1 MRSFIRGLWC
11 FLTVITSLVFIAII
25 EIDNTIPTNFYTKTS
40 ENFNLNLDNI
50 SASINLKDN
59 SLNVDEQVNNI
70 LNYRLKLFN
79 LIPIKNINVK
89 TSDDIYVTP
98 SGTAFGIKIITDGV
112 LVVGESDIY
121 TKNGPKRPFKEAN
134 IKTGDILI
142 SINGNYIYSNDD
154 IKNIVSNSKGEV
166 LNIKFI
172 SDGVEKESNIKP
184 ELSTDDN
191 TYKIG
196 IWVRDSSAGI
206 GTMTFTT
213 KDKKVFAGLGHGV
226 SDVDTNQLL
235 PVRKG
240 EIVGVNITNIDKSE
254 NGIPGQLRGVF
265 NNTESIGQIFTNSV
279 IGIYGKLN
287 SNFIDNNKEEIPIK
301 FKQEIKKGD
310 AKIITTI
317 DDKGPKVYDIKID
330 KIDYN
335 KNKLDRNMVVEIVDE
350 ELLNKSGGIVQ
361 GMSGSPIIQDGKVI
375 GALTHVF
382 VNDIK
387 KGYAIFAENM
397 VNMANTIN

>member
-1 MRSFIRGLWC
+1 MRSFIRGLC
-11 FLTVITSLVFIAII
+11 CILTVLTSLVFIAII

-59 SLNVDEQVNNI
+59 SLNVDEQINNV
-70 LNYRLKLFN
+70 LNYKLKLFN

-89 TSDDIYVTP
+89 TTEDIYVTP
-98 SGTAFGIKIITDGV
+98 YGTAFGIKIITDGV
-112 LVVGESDIY
+112 LVVGESDIN
-121 TKNGPKRPFKEAN
+121 TKNGSRRPFKEAN
-134 IKTGDILI
+134 IKIGDILI

-154 IKNIVSNSKGEV
+154 IKNIVSNSNGEV

-184 ELSTDDN
+184 ELSIDDN
-191 TYKIG
+191 VYKIG

-206 GTMTFTT
+206 GTMTFSIN
-213 KDKKVFAGLGHGV
+213 DKKVFAGLGHGV

-254 NGIPGQLRGVF
+254 NGVPGQLRGIF
-265 NNTESIGQIFTNSV
+265 NNTESIGQILTNSL

-287 SNFIDNNKEEIPIK
+287 DNFIDNEKKQIPIK
-301 FKQEIKKGD
+301 FKQEIKKGN
-310 AKIITTI
+310 AQIITTI
-317 DDKGPKVYDIKID
+317 DDKGPKLYDIKIE

-382 VNDIK
+382 VNDIR

-397 VNMANTIN
+397 VNMANSIN